1 MNLYIQIENGAPI
14 NHPALEEN
22 IFQVYG
28 LIPNYWELF
37 TRIKKP
43 IPTIYQILDSNT
55 PTYAKVN
62 GVWADVWPLRNMTA
76 EEKEAKK
83 QAAIQVVQSA
93 WAARPQAENWSAWV
107 LNENTFQYEPPIL
120 RPAADQTKLD
130 AGIMT
135 FWCGADNNWKD
146 TPVRPE
152 GEYKFDFI
160 AWAWVA
166 V

>member
-43 IPTIYQILDSNT
+43 VPTIYQILDSNT

-76 EEKEAKK
+76 EEKATK
-83 QAAIQVVQSA
+83 QQAVCDEFN
-93 WAARPQAENWSAWV
+93 AREQASNWSTWTMDEA
-107 LNENTFQYEPPIL
+107 TCTMIPPIT
-120 RPAADQTKLD
+120 RPSIDETKISQ
-130 AGIMT
+130 GIFT
-135 FWCGADNNWKD
+135 FWCGVDSNWKE
-146 TPVRPE
+146 TPTRPE

-160 AWAWVA
+160 AWIWVA